1 MQPPRKGQY
10 VLQDKH
16 YQSVESGPLR
26 KQRTVHRCGSGVA
39 LEEHVYGQDV
49 AEPGVHKAVC
59 QWKFL
64 GPFRSRHEW
73 REPRHNSY
81 DMRRWELLLW
91 SECDVMLSFWKRR
104 LDRQEWG
111 GDESQPE
118 QDCVKL

>member
-1 MQPPRKGQY
+1 MQSSRKGQH

-16 YQSVESGPLR
+16 DQPVGSRPLR

-49 AEPGVHKAVC
+49 AEPGVHKAMC
-59 QWKFL
+59 QWKCL
-64 GPFRSRHEW
+64 GPLWSHNEW

-91 SECDVMLSFWKRR
+91 GECDVML
-104 LDRQEWG
+104 
-111 GDESQPE
+111 
-118 QDCVKL
+118 